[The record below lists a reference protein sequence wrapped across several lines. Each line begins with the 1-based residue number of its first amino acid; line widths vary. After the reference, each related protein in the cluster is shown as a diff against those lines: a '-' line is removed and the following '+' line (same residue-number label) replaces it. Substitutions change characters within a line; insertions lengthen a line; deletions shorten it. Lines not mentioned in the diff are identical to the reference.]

1 MSIFFISESFEPWWT
16 QKNELLSGL
25 NWQKFYLSKALNG
38 FKCSTGGRATKT
50 SVGLFRI
57 IVLWKSYGWKL
68 QFSFYC
74 KFFYR
79 DLPSF
84 SKNGLLIFL
93 LYFDCLPC
101 CRLNR
106 KKWQIFDFLKKTL
119 NFETDPRF
127 EISLMSGN

>member
-16 QKNELLSGL
+16 QKKWIVEWIELTKVLSF
-25 NWQKFYLSKALNG
+25 KS

-106 KKWQIFDFLKKTL
+106 KKWQFFDFLEKKTP

-127 EISLMSGN
+127 EILSMSGN